1 MPYQRSNI
9 YKTPNTL
16 RKEESTIPPGIRRCR
31 DYLPQIEIDPLPEFR
46 IPNLA
51 CASDN
56 DELSAVSNDDDV
68 QEGASQK
75 EDSNGRKRPRFHL

>member
-46 IPNLA
+46 IPKLA

-56 DELSAVSNDDDV
+56 DELSAVSNDDV